1 MLLTVSLISSYCL
14 QILEQKSRCL
24 ASYKFEQARIGTL
37 LKMVKVDEH
46 CCFPSPS
53 VQLAVLFHL
62 EDDDPVSQPLGSVT
76 QVFVQLA
83 STQTKH
89 GQRHRDAY

>member
-14 QILEQKSRCL
+14 QILEQKNRCL
-24 ASYKFEQARIGTL
+24 ASYQFEEAHIGTV
-37 LKMVKVDEH
+37 LKMAKVDEH
-46 CCFPSPS
+46 CCFLSLS

-83 STQTKH
+83 GRQTKH